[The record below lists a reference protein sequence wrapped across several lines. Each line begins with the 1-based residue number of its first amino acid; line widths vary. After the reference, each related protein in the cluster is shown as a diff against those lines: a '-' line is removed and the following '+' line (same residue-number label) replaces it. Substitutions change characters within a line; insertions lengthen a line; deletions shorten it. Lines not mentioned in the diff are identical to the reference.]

1 MDGSFIPLQDG
12 KDLLQIPRYCQ
23 THYQKIFL
31 SRLESISWLTL
42 ALHCQTL
49 LIIGYVLSLQ
59 FLTPYR
65 GVQYHLKEWA
75 QIPNARPTTY
85 KELYNLRHSS
95 LRNVIE
101 RGFRVIKRRFPVL
114 RFGSEYSLN
123 TQIKLFPALALLSNY
138 IDRFE
143 EWKDIED
150 DGGDDDDGPLQQNG
164 EARAI
169 DEAEHRALEFRDK
182 ITQQMWKDYQEYLTP
197 N

>member
-1 MDGSFIPLQDG
+1 M
-12 KDLLQIPRYCQ
+12 
-23 THYQKIFL
+23 
-31 SRLESISWLTL
+31 W
-42 ALHCQTL
+42 
-49 LIIGYVLSLQ
+49 
-59 FLTPYR
+59 
-65 GVQYHLKEWA
+65 YHLKEWA

-101 RGFRVIKRRFPVL
+101 CGFGVIKRRFPVL

-138 IDRFE
+138 IDRFK